1 MARPCYEVDLWS
13 SSIAM
18 HLLLPNVSCSQTR
31 ARPITMSSGFVKE
44 ASVFRRNADMDN
56 VSNLTFVSAPEVTF
70 ESDIPTKSVGRS
82 KSSQRHCHDPA
93 V

>member
-1 MARPCYEVDLWS
+1 MGKSCYDVFW
-13 SSIAM
+13 
-18 HLLLPNVSCSQTR
+18 
-31 ARPITMSSGFVKE
+31 FVKE
-44 ASVFRRNADMDN
+44 ASVFRRNVDMDN